1 MLSQIG
7 RNSALGKMRGQAGMH
22 RDDGETISA
31 DVASPVGSSGNAP
44 QQRRLTPLAG
54 ALSLIAVETAADRTR
69 FLELPYRLYASD
81 PHFVP
86 PLRSEMQALI
96 GGIKGNPWFEH
107 GRARFWMVARDGE
120 IVGRISAQV
129 DQLVLQHMGAGTGH
143 WGMFECI
150 DDQAVADLL
159 IDTAETWLRG
169 QGMVRAQGPFSLS
182 IWDEPGLLVEGFDRP
197 PTVMMGHHLPY
208 YQKLVLARGYVGIK
222 DLHTW
227 GLRIEQPF
235 PEIVQRIVAASERN
249 VRLVTRPVDKSRFA
263 EEAALILDILNDA
276 WSTNWGFVPLTPAEI
291 AHVGKKLKPIVFED
305 LIRIAEY
312 DGVAVGFLIALPDIN
327 ELTRDLGGNL
337 FPFGWAKLLWRLRK
351 PQVKT
356 IRVPLMGIR
365 KSLQGHRVASL
376 MAFQMIEYIR
386 RVAVEK
392 YGAQEGEIGWILDDN
407 GPMRSIADA
416 IDSKVTRTYRVYEK
430 TL

>member
-1 MLSQIG
+1 MT
-7 RNSALGKMRGQAGMH
+7 AGL
-22 RDDGETISA
+22 TIIA
-31 DVASPVGSSGNAP
+31 VAS
-44 QQRRLTPLAG
+44 
-54 ALSLIAVETAADRTR
+54 AADRRR
-69 FLELPYRLYASD
+69 FVDLPYGLYADD

-86 PLRSEMQALI
+86 PLRREMHALI

-107 GRARFWMVARDGE
+107 ARAQLWLAVRDGKV
-120 IVGRISAQV
+120 VGRISAQV
-129 DQLVLQHMGAGTGH
+129 DQLVLEHMGPGTGH
-143 WGMFECI
+143 WGLFESI

-159 IDTAETWLRG
+159 LQTAEDWLRR

-182 IWDEPGLLVEGFDRP
+182 IWDEPGLLVEGFDQP
-197 PTVMMGHHLPY
+197 PTVMMGHHRPY
-208 YQKLVLARGYVGIK
+208 YRRLIEARGYAGIK

-227 GLRIEQPF
+227 GLEIAEPF

-249 VRLVTRPVDKSRFA
+249 TKLVTRKVDPSRFA

-291 AHVGKKLKPIVFED
+291 VHVGKKLKPIVFAD

-312 DGVAVGFLIALPDIN
+312 EGVPVGFLISLPDTN
-327 ELTRDLGGNL
+327 ELTRDLNGNL
-337 FPFGWAKLLWRLRK
+337 WPFGWAKLLWRLQAPK
-351 PQVKT
+351 VKT

-365 KSLQGHRVASL
+365 KSLQGQRVASL

-386 RVAVEK
+386 RDAIVNF
-392 YGAQEGEIGWILDDN
+392 GATQGEIGWILDDN

-416 IDSKVTRTYRVYEK
+416 IGSKVTRTYRVYERP
-430 TL
+430 L

>member
-1 MLSQIG
+1 MTHSTG
-7 RNSALGKMRGQAGMH
+7 AG
-22 RDDGETISA
+22 GLKL
-31 DVASPVGSSGNAP
+31 V
-44 QQRRLTPLAG
+44 
-54 ALSLIAVETAADRTR
+54 AVETAADRAR
-69 FLELPYRLYASD
+69 FIELPYSLYADD
-81 PHFVP
+81 PNFVP
-86 PLRSEMQALI
+86 PLRNEAAALI

-107 GRARFWMVARDGE
+107 GRARLWLVERDGVV
-120 IVGRISAQV
+120 VGRISAQV
-129 DQLVLQHMGAGTGH
+129 DRLVLQHMGAGTGH

-159 IDTAETWLRG
+159 IDTAEAWLRSE
-169 QGMVRAQGPFSLS
+169 GMVRAQGPFSLS

-208 YQKLVLARGYVGIK
+208 YQNLILARGYVGVK
-222 DLHTW
+222 DMHTW
-227 GLRIEQPF
+227 QVSITKPF

-249 VRLVTRPVDKSRFA
+249 TKLVTRKVDKSRFA

-276 WSTNWGFVPLTPAEI
+276 WATNWGFVPLTPAEI
-291 AHVGKKLKPIVFED
+291 AFVGKKLKPIVFED

-312 DGVAVGFLIALPDIN
+312 EGVPVGFMIALPDIN
-327 ELTRDLGGNL
+327 ELTRDLGGRL

-351 PQVKT
+351 PQVRR

-386 RVAVEK
+386 RDALAA
-392 YGAQEGEIGWILDDN
+392 YGASEGEIGWILDDN

-416 IDSKVTRTYRVYEK
+416 IESKVTRTYRVYEK
-430 TL
+430 AL